1 MPRHSEAAWFRAS
14 WSGRGFS
21 ANASSMSSVDAT
33 SPPQV
38 FDRALLLKRQLGAT
52 GEALQE
58 LDQRIVEELTDRL
71 AVISKDFTHTLVIG
85 ARTRAAAAAMSGMG
99 RFGKLLEQQ
108 AHASEDLSLQEG
120 SMDCVI
126 SLLDLHGVN
135 DVPGY
140 LAQVARA
147 LRPDGLAV
155 FAFFAGGTLSEL
167 RESWMIAEQELTGG
181 VSPRVAPMI
190 DLREAGGLLQRAGL
204 ALPVADLDRLPL
216 RYGNALTLMHDIKSL
231 GLSNCLVGRTVR
243 LVSRRLLLRAAEIYD
258 ATFKDTDG
266 RLPATVEIAWA
277 MAWKPHPSQQKPL
290 KPGSAKARLVDVLKP
305 K

>member
-1 MPRHSEAAWFRAS
+1 
-14 WSGRGFS
+14 
-21 ANASSMSSVDAT
+21 MSSADVT
-33 SPPQV
+33 SPPLV
-38 FDRALLLKRQLGAT
+38 FDRTLFLKRQLAGS

-71 AVISKDFTHTLVIG
+71 SVISKDFADTLIIG
-85 ARTRAAAAAMSGMG
+85 ARTKAAAATLSGMG
-99 RFGKLLEQQ
+99 RFGRVVEQTSQ
-108 AHASEDLSLQEG
+108 SGEDLSLQDG
-120 SMDCVI
+120 TQDCVI
-126 SLLDLHGVN
+126 SLMELHGVN

-155 FAFFAGGTLSEL
+155 LAFFAGGTLSEL

-181 VSPRVAPMI
+181 VTPRVAPMI

-216 RYGNALTLMHDIKSL
+216 RYGNALTLMHDIKAL
-231 GLSNCLVGRTVR
+231 GLSNSLVGRSR
-243 LVSRRLLLRAAEIYD
+243 KMVSRRMLLRSAEIYSS
-258 ATFKDTDG
+258 TFTDIDG

-290 KPGSAKARLVDVLKP
+290 KPGSAKARLADALNVKP
-305 K
+305 